1 MKNRSRP
8 SVCSVRIQ
16 PGIPDLFQNVLA
28 WILQHFALLFFTR
41 MNTALKITSVLLAMG
56 LGFSS
61 VAQNRSYDVFIPIA
75 KYMKKGDAEKLS
87 AWFADNLEITVL
99 STTNDS
105 SRNQARQIMKSFF
118 NSYTPRSFTIDHKA
132 GRSNMKYALG
142 SLSAGG
148 EKFIVTIFVS
158 CKEDTYKIQQLK
170 IERIE

>member
-1 MKNRSRP
+1 M
-8 SVCSVRIQ
+8 
-16 PGIPDLFQNVLA
+16 LA
-28 WILQHFALLFFTR
+28 FCI
-41 MNTALKITSVLLAMG
+41 
-56 LGFSS
+56 GFSAS
-61 VAQNRSYDVFIPIA
+61 AQNRAYDVFVPIA
-75 KYMKKGDAEKLS
+75 KYMKKGDADRLS
-87 AWFADNLEITVL
+87 AWFADNLEITIL

-148 EKFIVTIFVS
+148 EMFIVTIFVS
-158 CKEDTYKIQQLK
+158 CKDETYKIQQLK

>member
-1 MKNRSRP
+1 
-8 SVCSVRIQ
+8 
-16 PGIPDLFQNVLA
+16 
-28 WILQHFALLFFTR
+28 
-41 MNTALKITSVLLAMG
+41 MNTALKISSVMLAFCI
-56 LGFSS
+56 GFSAS
-61 VAQNRSYDVFIPIA
+61 AQNRAYDVFVPIA
-75 KYMKKGDAEKLS
+75 KYMKKGDADRLS
-87 AWFADNLEITVL
+87 AWFADNLEITIL

-148 EKFIVTIFVS
+148 EMFIVTIFVS
-158 CKEDTYKIQQLK
+158 CKDDTYKIQHLK

>member
-1 MKNRSRP
+1 
-8 SVCSVRIQ
+8 
-16 PGIPDLFQNVLA
+16 
-28 WILQHFALLFFTR
+28 
-41 MNTALKITSVLLAMG
+41 MNTALKISSVMLAFCI
-56 LGFSS
+56 GFSAS
-61 VAQNRSYDVFIPIA
+61 AQNRAYDVFVPIA
-75 KYMKKGDAEKLS
+75 KYMKKGDADRLS
-87 AWFADNLEITVL
+87 AWFADNLEITIL

-148 EKFIVTIFVS
+148 EMFRVTLFVS
-158 CKEDTYKIQQLK
+158 CKDDTYKIQQLK